1 MKKITIK
8 VFWCFQEYKVKT
20 KATNGLMLDFG
31 VSLTLHYFVYID
43 WDLNSCCKKN
53 KTHQFFRKAKI
64 SYSLIRTLTFGYQ
77 EVRNNFFGKIVV
89 LCLLAITVLN
99 FALFPYKRRF
109 SDPIVLPNRNKLFLI
124 FSSIFWFLLRIML
137 WIKKLFC
144 TFQIVNF
151 GKVNCEFANL
161 ENTNKSVNKRF
172 SKLEIKTK
180 TSSHF
185 IGKILPFE

>member
-1 MKKITIK
+1 M
-8 VFWCFQEYKVKT
+8 KT
-20 KATNGLMLDFG
+20 KATNGLLDFE

-43 WDLNSCCKKN
+43 WDLNGCCKKT
-53 KTHQFFRKAKI
+53 KRQFFRKAKI
-64 SYSLIRTLTFGYQ
+64 SYSLIRTLSFGYQ
-77 EVRNNFFGKIVV
+77 EVRNNNFFGKIVV

-124 FSSIFWFLLRIML
+124 SSSIFWFLLRIML
-137 WIKKLFC
+137 WIKKLFY

-151 GKVNCEFANL
+151 EKVNCEFANL
-161 ENTNKSVNKRF
+161 ENTNKPVNKRF